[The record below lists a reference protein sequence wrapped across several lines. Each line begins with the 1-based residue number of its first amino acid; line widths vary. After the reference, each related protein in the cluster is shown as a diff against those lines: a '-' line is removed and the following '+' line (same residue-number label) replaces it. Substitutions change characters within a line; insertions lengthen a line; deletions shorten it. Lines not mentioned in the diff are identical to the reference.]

1 MLEARPD
8 WCISRQRSWGLPIP
22 AFMSPDGDVFLTAAS
37 VNAVAQ
43 VVRKR
48 GADCW
53 FSSTPGELLEHYHL
67 SSDSDAPEWLKRGG
81 QKALDSLAKG
91 EDIFDVW
98 FESGSSWNGVM
109 RERRI
114 GYPADLYLEGSDQ
127 HRGWF
132 QLSLL
137 PGLGMTGRS
146 PFETVLTHGFM
157 VDAESRKMSKSQ
169 GNAIEVSD
177 VLKQHGADICR
188 WWVSSLNYTNDIK
201 VDWEFFKVASD
212 EYRKVRNTIRFLLG
226 NLNDFDPHRD
236 RYSMGEADTY
246 SIDLWALQQLSGF
259 VEKIREGYERFQFKA
274 ASEAIFDF
282 CNDTMSAVYLAAVKD
297 RLYCDAPDSPRR
309 RRTQTVLY
317 EIADALIRTTA
328 PILVHTSE
336 EAWLALLREDSDC
349 PNSVHLQSLPDSFT
363 CEGAPNWESVLGFRQ
378 KVLKALE
385 KAKSTE
391 EGIKNPLDCG
401 IHATVPEKTALELRP
416 FEAEL
421 ADLCGVSRLSIEQGS
436 ATDIRV
442 MDLRDQPR
450 CERSWKRDGTV
461 KRRSDGGYLSDR
473 DARVLGLDDSQ
484 G

>member
-1 MLEARPD
+1 
-8 WCISRQRSWGLPIP
+8 
-22 AFMSPDGDVFLTAAS
+22 
-37 VNAVAQ
+37 
-43 VVRKR
+43 
-48 GADCW
+48 
-53 FSSTPGELLEHYHL
+53 
-67 SSDSDAPEWLKRGG
+67 
-81 QKALDSLAKG
+81 
-91 EDIFDVW
+91 
-98 FESGSSWNGVM
+98 M
-109 RERRI
+109 RERQI

-137 PGLGMTGRS
+137 PGLGMMGRS

-226 NLNDFDPHRD
+226 NLNDFDPDRD

-246 SIDLWALQQLSGF
+246 SIDLWALQELSRF
-259 VEKIREGYERFQFKA
+259 IERIREGYERFQFKGV
-274 ASEAIFDF
+274 SEAIFDF

-328 PILVHTSE
+328 PVLVHTSE
-336 EAWLALLREDSDC
+336 EAWLALVREDSDSA
-349 PNSVHLQSLPDSFT
+349 NSVHLQSLPDSFN

-385 KAKSTE
+385 NAKSTE

-401 IHATVPEKTALELRP
+401 IHATVPENTALELRP

-473 DARVLGLDDSQ
+473 DARVLGLDDWQ